1 MGFSPQTFIIKWN
14 SALSQWEYELRG
26 SMWLGPLLEHGNTI
40 KEKRK
45 NILGS
50 LCFTSRRYF
59 WSVRWGEC
67 TMLGDEPQWRS
78 HLLPWQFQS
87 GGFLFAVKLSRWS
100 ARAQRLPDFS
110 PHPVYSRKSW
120 KTLRRSSVD
129 TRVVNPTVAEFF
141 LLFLKQ
147 PPRQP
152 LRGNRE
158 KKEIPPPPQLRP
170 CCRVN

>member
-1 MGFSPQTFIIKWN
+1 MGFSPQTFIIKRN
-14 SALSQWEYELRG
+14 SALSRWEYELRG
-26 SMWLGPLLEHGNTI
+26 SMWPGPLLEHGNTI

-45 NILGS
+45 NILVS

-67 TMLGDEPQWRS
+67 TMLGDEPHWRS

-87 GGFLFAVKLSRWS
+87 GGFLFAVKLSRQSESVYLIS
-100 ARAQRLPDFS
+100 ALVLFIPVSREKQDEAASTLELLIRRWPSFS
-110 PHPVYSRKSW
+110 YSSSNNRRDSRW
-120 KTLRRSSVD
+120 K
-129 TRVVNPTVAEFF
+129 AI
-141 LLFLKQ
+141 
-147 PPRQP
+147 
-152 LRGNRE
+152 GG